1 MRNAALADWR
11 EGISVE
17 NVDEGRRC
25 ASTSLLDQRV
35 SYVGV
40 AGCAQL
46 GCPRRIGGS
55 AQDVAD
61 VRGVRQWVQVS
72 GGCGVA
78 SGPCSMLPCLVR
90 RALRCSV
97 GIQRSDA
104 LQLRA
109 APLANS
115 QAASIAV
122 RGRGSSELA
131 SSNKGKS

>member
-61 VRGVRQWVQVS
+61 LRGVRQWVQVG

-97 GIQRSDA
+97 RIQRSDA
-104 LQLRA
+104 LQLR
-109 APLANS
+109 S
-115 QAASIAV
+115 GGAV
-122 RGRGSSELA
+122 GKLPGSLDSRA
-131 SSNKGKS
+131 RTGVF

>member
-1 MRNAALADWR
+1 VSKVFMRW
-11 EGISVE
+11 ISVE

-35 SYVGV
+35 FYVGV

-61 VRGVRQWVQVS
+61 LRGVRQWVQVG

-78 SGPCSMLPCLVR
+78 SGPCSMLPRLVR

-97 GIQRSDA
+97 RIQRSDA
-104 LQLRA
+104 LQLR
-109 APLANS
+109 S
-115 QAASIAV
+115 GGAV
-122 RGRGSSELA
+122 GKLPGSLDSRARTGSSELA

>member
-1 MRNAALADWR
+1 VRNAALADWR

-61 VRGVRQWVQVS
+61 LRGVRQWVQVG

-90 RALRCSV
+90 RALRRSV

-131 SSNKGKS
+131 SSNKDKS

>member
-1 MRNAALADWR
+1 MRW
-11 EGISVE
+11 ISVE

-35 SYVGV
+35 FYVGV

-61 VRGVRQWVQVS
+61 LRGVRQWVQVG

-78 SGPCSMLPCLVR
+78 SGPCSMLPRLVR

-97 GIQRSDA
+97 RIQRSDA
-104 LQLRA
+104 LQLRRA